1 MRHLTLTEYGT
12 RLQLSGGRVIVHQK
26 DEVAGE
32 FPLNRIKTISVLD
45 KGVSLSSNLLSDI
58 AARGIRFFIIDFRKR
73 AVTSVSGVHRHAVV
87 EVRKKQFLAAE
98 SETGQHLCR
107 KFIHGKLRN
116 QRAVLLYFSKYLKAN
131 DSQKFEI
138 LNDAAAKLEKSAE
151 NAYGELSA
159 GGWRSELLGIEG
171 NGAAIYWK
179 ALRETRLLPES
190 FKGRTGR
197 GATDSVN
204 QALNLG
210 YSVLES
216 YIWHSLEN
224 AGLEIYS
231 GFLHTDRPGKPSLVI
246 DLMEE
251 YRAWV
256 VDRTVIKKR
265 SALAE
270 SEQLTNDLKKD
281 IIAEI
286 HETFDKKYPY
296 RKGKYRLENILQ
308 RQAYRLAGSFFEK
321 EYKPYLF
328 KW

>member
-1 MRHLTLTEYGT
+1 MRHLTLTENGT
-12 RLQLSGGRVIVHQK
+12 RLSLSGGRVIVYQK
-26 DEVAGE
+26 EDVAGE

-45 KGVSLSSNLLSDI
+45 RGVSLSSNLLSDLS
-58 AARGIRFFIIDFRKR
+58 ARGIRFFIIDFRGR
-73 AVTSVSGVHRHAVV
+73 AVVSVSGIHRHAVV
-87 EVRKKQFLAAE
+87 EIRKKQFQAAE
-98 SETGQHLCR
+98 SETGRELCR
-107 KFIHGKLRN
+107 KFIYAKLRN
-116 QRAVLLYFSKYLKAN
+116 QRAVLLYFSKYLKET
-131 DSQKFEI
+131 DPDKYT
-138 LNDAAAKLEKSAE
+138 LLLDASEKLEKASE
-151 NAYGELSA
+151 SCEGSLSS

-171 NGAAIYWK
+171 NGAAVYWK
-179 ALRETRLLPES
+179 ALRESGLLPDS
-190 FKGRTGR
+190 FKGRVGR

-210 YSVLES
+210 YTVLES
-216 YIWHSLEN
+216 YVWHALEN

-265 SALAE
+265 SVLSGLDSISTE
-270 SEQLTNDLKKD
+270 IKKS
-281 IIAEI
+281 IISEI

-296 RKGKYRLENILQ
+296 KKGKYRLESILQ
-308 RQAYRLAGSFFEK
+308 RQAYRLAASFFDK